1 MRTASITLES
11 IGKRYNDSNGW
22 AIKGVT
28 LELYPREV
36 TALSGPSGSGKT
48 TLLSILGCIL
58 SPSEGILNILQQNA
72 GQFDEQQ
79 RQQFRRQ
86 HIGLVFQ
93 SCNLLSSLTAL
104 ENIQLA
110 LSMRNA
116 GEDAFDLLASV
127 GLTEKAG
134 SYPAQLS
141 GGQRQ
146 RVAIAR
152 AFAGNPDLLLADE
165 PTAALDAVQGR
176 GVMELLR
183 RRAQENGATV
193 IVVTHDPRMIR
204 FADRV
209 IELEDGTVTRRY
221 RLLKES
227 HAKPAVSQSAV
238 PVRNA
243 LR

>member
-11 IGKRYNDSNGW
+11 IGKRYDDSNGW

-58 SPSEGILNILQQNA
+58 SPSEGILNLLQQNA

-116 GEDAFDLLASV
+116 GEDALDLLTSV
-127 GLTEKAG
+127 GLAEKAD

-183 RRAQENGATV
+183 YRAQENGATV

-204 FADRV
+204 YADRV
-209 IELEDGTVTRRY
+209 IELEDGAVTRRY

-227 HAKPAVSQSAV
+227 HAKPAVSQPAV